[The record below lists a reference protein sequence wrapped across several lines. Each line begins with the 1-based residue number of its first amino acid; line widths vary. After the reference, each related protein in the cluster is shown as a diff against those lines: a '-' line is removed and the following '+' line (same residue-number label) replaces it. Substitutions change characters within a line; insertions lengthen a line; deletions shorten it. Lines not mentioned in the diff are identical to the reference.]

1 MEDLKILTVFERL
14 FLRKSKFMFKV
25 DRSETPP
32 YINDMF
38 NQRIFDENMP
48 LLRSAISSNFI
59 PPRPKKE
66 IFKQSLIY
74 SGPIEWNSLP
84 ATLKKVN
91 SVSSFHNHFIKWL
104 KQKINLYIMCLFMV
118 YMLFF
123 CVCVC
128 VNANILYKLF
138 LCFCSFCIFFFFS
151 SS

>member
-38 NQRIFDENMP
+38 NHRIFDENMP

-74 SGPIEWNSLP
+74 SGPIVWNSLP
-84 ATLKKVN
+84 ATLKNVN

-104 KQKINLYIMCLFMV
+104 KQ
-118 YMLFF
+118 
-123 CVCVC
+123 
-128 VNANILYKLF
+128 
-138 LCFCSFCIFFFFS
+138 
-151 SS
+151 